1 MKKLIISMAL
11 LAVTVVAFSSVGSVF
26 AQTSTPQTP
35 TPQASTPVAPLGFLH
50 DEMVTVFAEELGL
63 TVDDINTRLTAGET
77 MAQIAY
83 STGMS
88 ASDFRTLMTDV
99 RTKAIDLAVKN
110 GTITQEQAD
119 WMNTRGN
126 GMMRGGAG
134 FGGGAGPGR
143 GARGAGAG
151 YGNGTGPGRYAN
163 PGCPYYTGSTN

>member
-1 MKKLIISMAL
+1 MKKLVISMAL
-11 LAVTVVAFSSVGSVF
+11 LAVAVVAFNSAGSVF
-26 AQTSTPQTP
+26 AQTDTPQTP
-35 TPQASTPVAPLGFLH
+35 TPPAVTPGTTWGILH
-50 DEMVTVFAEELGL
+50 DEMVAVFAEKLGL

-134 FGGGAGPGR
+134 PGR